1 MCKKLLTICSL
12 IFFAFCINI
21 LADDPV
27 PGWMQE
33 ASKRATP
40 SYEVKDVPAVVL
52 HDEQTVTLDN
62 DGKLTIVTNY
72 ALRVIVREGRDYA
85 TAFVPYLQSASKVK
99 EIKAWLIRPNGTVK
113 FFNKDN
119 IVDRIS
125 DPDDIYNEYREKY
138 IDATDESD
146 AGTVFGYQTVVEE
159 RPIFTQDI
167 WAFQDRLPTLVSR
180 YTLNLPT
187 DWQEKS
193 VTFNHSSLEPV
204 VNGNSYVWEL
214 RDLAPIPPESASPS
228 VRNLAPR
235 IAINYFPKNNP
246 GTRIFNT
253 WQDVSVWGTE
263 IHNPQVTVD
272 DAIAGKARDL
282 TANATT
288 ELNKIRAIGNFVQNL
303 QYISVDIGIA
313 SGNGYRP
320 RPANMVLQRGYGD
333 CKDKANLMRAMLK
346 ALKIEAYPVFIF
358 SGDPNFVQPEWASP
372 SQFNHCIIA
381 IKVDDSVKS
390 PTVIVHP
397 TLGRIMIFDATDPHT
412 LVGDLPSYE
421 QGSYALIAAGNEGGL
436 MKMPV
441 IPSEFNKLERTVE
454 IALDATGSISG
465 TINEKATGQSATS
478 FRREL
483 RSDSASEYNQ
493 RIEGWVTRG
502 VTGAKVSKVTPKDDA
517 DNGKFNLDIE
527 FSAGS
532 YAQIMQGR
540 LMVFKPAIIGRL
552 ERFSLS
558 TEKRYHPYLIDSTA
572 YAEIVKIK
580 LPIGFVVDE
589 MPEAAKL
596 DSSFGKYSVTYEV
609 KDGYLIFNRSMTLNK
624 TTVPAEK
631 YDSVLKFFAQM
642 RAAEQSPVVLLK
654 K

>member
-1 MCKKLLTICSL
+1 M
-12 IFFAFCINI
+12 
-21 LADDPV
+21 
-27 PGWMQE
+27 
-33 ASKRATP
+33 
-40 SYEVKDVPAVVL
+40 
-52 HDEQTVTLDN
+52 
-62 DGKLTIVTNY
+62 
-72 ALRVIVREGRDYA
+72 
-85 TAFVPYLQSASKVK
+85 
-99 EIKAWLIRPNGTVK
+99 
-113 FFNKDN
+113 
-119 IVDRIS
+119 
-125 DPDDIYNEYREKY
+125 
-138 IDATDESD
+138 
-146 AGTVFGYQTVVEE
+146 
-159 RPIFTQDI
+159 
-167 WAFQDRLPTLVSR
+167 
-180 YTLNLPT
+180 
-187 DWQEKS
+187 
-193 VTFNHSSLEPV
+193 
-204 VNGNSYVWEL
+204 WEL

-235 IAINYFPKNNP
+235 IAVNYFPKNNT

-288 ELNKIRAIGNFVQNL
+288 ELDKIRAIGNFVQNL

-358 SGDPNFVQPEWASP
+358 SGDPTFVQQEWASP

-381 IKVDDSVKS
+381 IKVGDSVKS

-397 TLGRIMIFDATDPHT
+397 TLGRLMIFDATDPHT

-421 QGSYALIAAGNEGGL
+421 QGSYALIAAGNEGDL

-454 IALDATGSISG
+454 IALDTTGSISG

-517 DNGKFNLDIE
+517 DSGKFNLDIE

-580 LPIGFVVDE
+580 LPVGFVVDE
-589 MPEAAKL
+589 MPEPAKL
-596 DSSFGKYSVTYEV
+596 DSAFGKYSVTYEV

-631 YDSVLKFFAQM
+631 YDSVLKFFGQM